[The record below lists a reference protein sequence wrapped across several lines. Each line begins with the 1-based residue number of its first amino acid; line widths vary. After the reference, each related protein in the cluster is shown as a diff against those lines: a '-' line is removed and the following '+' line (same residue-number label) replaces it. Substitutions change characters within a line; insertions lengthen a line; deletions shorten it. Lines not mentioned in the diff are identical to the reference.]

1 MARFDLNKGDRFKL
15 DKSEGLNN
23 IQINLGWKSWGDDP
37 ADLDASAFELG
48 EDGVIM
54 DDADFV
60 FYNSGNRCNP
70 ERLILEPFDKAKF
83 GNKKNWRSETIP
95 VSKDGAVL
103 GSPDELGDDP
113 GHAHVLVDCAEEM
126 HVILEK
132 VNPKA
137 TEIVFCVTIYHG
149 DEEGT
154 TFGSDKVQSP
164 YISVVNEDTDEE
176 LCRYN
181 LKEAFSNE
189 TAVVAGSLI
198 CDEEGEWSFEAVG
211 KGYEGG
217 MQTLIDIY
225 A

>member
-1 MARFDLNKGDRFKL
+1 MARFDLNKGERFQLK
-15 DKSEGLNN
+15 KSEGLSK
-23 IQINLGWKSWGDDP
+23 IQINLGWKSG
-37 ADLDASAFELG
+37 ADLDACAFLLG
-48 EDGVIM
+48 ADGVIVE
-54 DDADFV
+54 DADFV
-60 FYNSGNRCNP
+60 YYNSENRCNP
-70 ERLILEPFDKAKF
+70 ETQSIEPFDRAKF

-95 VSKDGAVL
+95 VSKDGSVV
-103 GSPDELGDDP
+103 GSADDLGDGDDD
-113 GHAHVLVDCAEEM
+113 GAEDAGEEM
-126 HVILEK
+126 HVILDK
-132 VNPKA
+132 VSPKI

-149 DEEGT
+149 DENGT
-154 TFGSDKVQSP
+154 TFGKVRDP
-164 YISVVNEDTDEE
+164 FISVVNEDDDEE

-181 LKEAFSNE
+181 LKENFANE